1 VSQFFTDYHEA
12 RHAAVVE
19 ARTLGL
25 PVALRA
31 TTEYGKHGFVVRLLA
46 QQGRRSLDRSVPVS
60 SATWHLSDSDELK
73 AEVVRSGDWATDW
86 CACPACA
93 GCRGDFEATRE
104 GA

>member
-25 PVALRA
+25 PVALRTA
-31 TTEYGKHGFVVRLLA
+31 TEYGKHGFVVRLMVPD
-46 QQGRRSLDRSVPVS
+46 GRRPLDRRVS
-60 SATWHLSDSDELK
+60 SVTWHLSDSDELK
-73 AEVVRSGDWATDW
+73 AEIVRPGDWTTDW

-93 GCRGDFEATRE
+93 GCRGNFEATRE